1 MANRRLAALRR
12 QLAPPEPTSAL
23 PSRKHTPLT
32 PPLPRASPTV
42 GGIRNGPELHG
53 LSATER
59 YFFEVNGYLGES
71 AGGRASGRGSAAALP
86 TCSLSAATSPPPV
99 SASPRPV

>member
-12 QLAPPEPTSAL
+12 QLAPPEP
-23 PSRKHTPLT
+23 PSIPSPQRTPLT
-32 PPLPRASPTV
+32 SPLLLSSPTV

-59 YFFEVNGYLGES
+59 YFFEVNGYLGECA
-71 AGGRASGRGSAAALP
+71 AG
-86 TCSLSAATSPPPV
+86 
-99 SASPRPV
+99 

>member
-12 QLAPPEPTSAL
+12 QLAPPEPPSAL
-23 PSRKHTPLT
+23 HTRPQPL
-32 PPLPRASPTV
+32 RASPTV

-59 YFFEVNGYLGES
+59 YFFEVNGYLGKC
-71 AGGRASGRGSAAALP
+71 AGGHASGRGSAAALP
-86 TCSLSAATSPPPV
+86 IYSPVDLLPIHPP
-99 SASPRPV
+99 

>member
-12 QLAPPEPTSAL
+12 QLAPPEPRSI
-23 PSRKHTPLT
+23 PSIPSPQSLT
-32 PPLPRASPTV
+32 RVPPLLRASPTV

-59 YFFEVNGYLGES
+59 YFFEVNGYLGKC
-71 AGGRASGRGSAAALP
+71 AGGHASGRGSAAALP
-86 TCSLSAATSPPPV
+86 IYPPVDLLPHPPPIV
-99 SASPRPV
+99 